1 MDPLAIAA
9 VVGLV
14 FAGKRLSENANAS
27 QKATLSA
34 PTTGPLTRRD
44 IDLMANSHDHRAD
57 AYDLRIMT
65 PNLGRRI
72 GDWRIRPKEAAANLQ
87 DKTRTN
93 TRFPYSQPVYDLTNR
108 EYVTNKMNNVS
119 PLEHPKMVGPGLG
132 LGPDIPA
139 GGGFQDYFR
148 VLPVNVNEEKLT
160 SIEGRDGPPN
170 PVVKSG
176 IPLLGAISKDSKAS
190 KTVYRKPGKYNGEGQ
205 GGRLI
210 GFEGRP
216 DFQKTARTTIRQETG
231 LRTDT
236 LSTGT
241 ARYNVSQPYA
251 ASETSY
257 TDKSLTRLSGYRSM
271 PDRAG
276 NGARMN
282 VRNDPV
288 NQVGAWTQ
296 TRVEARPVPPGP
308 QGPTGI
314 NRGPGYLAPQ
324 YDDPLNEF
332 KENPNPRAQSNFLD
346 IAIQQLEK
354 NPLAYSLAAPPAVSV
369 S

>member
-14 FAGKRLSENANAS
+14 FAGKRLSENANAA

-34 PTTGPLTRRD
+34 PTTRPLTRRD
-44 IDLMANSHDHRAD
+44 IDLMTNSHDHRAD
-57 AYDLRIMT
+57 AYDLKIMT
-65 PNLGRRI
+65 PDLGRRI
-72 GDWRIRPKEAAANLQ
+72 GDWRIRPKEAVANLQ

-119 PLEHPKMVGPGLG
+119 PLEHPKTVGPGLG
-132 LGPDIPA
+132 LSYDQPA
-139 GGGFQDYFR
+139 GGGFHDYFR
-148 VLPVNVNEEKLT
+148 ALPVNINEEKLT

-176 IPLLGAISKDSKAS
+176 VPLLGAISKDAKAS
-190 KTVYRKPGKYNGEGQ
+190 KTAYRQPGKYNGEGQ
-205 GGRLI
+205 GGRLV

-241 ARYNVSQPYA
+241 ALYNVSQPYA

-276 NGARMN
+276 NGQNMN

-288 NQVGAWTQ
+288 NQGGAITQ
-296 TRVEARPVPPGP
+296 TRVEAKPVPPGP
-308 QGPTGI
+308 QGPTGV
-314 NRGPGYLAPQ
+314 NRGPGYVAPQ

-332 KENPNPRAQSNFLD
+332 KENPNPRAQPNFLD